1 MLNGKQSLGV
11 MAATDPKLRR
21 VLERLGIDYVSCGDA
36 TLEDAAASE
45 GLSVSAI
52 EKELEREPVIDE
64 RRVASNGTP
73 LTITLDVLRR
83 EHRTVISD
91 LLWRT
96 SMQFDLIHDRH
107 LLEQPAFHAM
117 RIRFEGLVTK
127 IAAHIEREDE
137 IAFPLIA
144 AMESAWI
151 HGTEPPPPIGG
162 GLRRMVASVYMQH
175 AGVNS
180 DLKALRGDRRW
191 LEAAS
196 THPDCTRL
204 IENLT
209 ALEKQL
215 HETMNLENFVIYPA
229 AIALEDQL
237 YAVTAEALV

>member
-1 MLNGKQSLGV
+1 MLNGQQSLGV
-11 MAATDPKLRR
+11 MAANDPRLRR
-21 VLERLGIDYVSCGDA
+21 VLERFGIDYVTCGDN

-45 GLSVSAI
+45 GLSI
-52 EKELEREPVIDE
+52 TTLETEIQHEPAAGTKPI
-64 RRVASNGTP
+64 AANGTA
-73 LTITLDVLRR
+73 LTNTLDVLRR
-83 EHRTVISD
+83 EHRTRIGD

-96 SMQFDLIHDRH
+96 SMLLDLVSDRR
-107 LLEQPAFHAM
+107 LVEQPQFHAM

-137 IAFPLIA
+137 ILFPLVA

-162 GLRRMVASVYMQH
+162 GLRRMIASVFMQH

-180 DLKALRGDRRW
+180 DLKALRSDRKW
-191 LEAAS
+191 LETVS
-196 THPDCTRL
+196 SHPDCTR
-204 IENLT
+204 IVENLRS
-209 ALEKQL
+209 LEAQL

-237 YAVTAEALV
+237 YGVAAESLA